1 MLDSAAAATA
11 TDGSLVAQ
19 KGKEGGSLIQNT
31 SVTPKEIF
39 LSEVKSKTI
48 FPLLVLHMLR
58 KQPEYG
64 NRIIKEMGKLT
75 DGAMSVSPN
84 TIYPLLR
91 RLEEKGYIVG
101 EWENPES
108 KSRRFYSI
116 TPTGEEKYEEVKE
129 LFEEHLLRVKGA
141 IEALQR
147 EIYG

>member
-1 MLDSAAAATA
+1 M
-11 TDGSLVAQ
+11 
-19 KGKEGGSLIQNT
+19 
-31 SVTPKEIF
+31 TPKEIF

-64 NRIIKEMGKLT
+64 NSIIKKMGELT
-75 DGAMSVSPN
+75 DGAMTVSPN

-101 EWENPES
+101 EWENPQTR
-108 KSRRFYSI
+108 SRRYYSI
-116 TPTGEEKYEEVKE
+116 TGSGEEKYQEVKE
-129 LFEEHLLRVKGA
+129 LFEVHLLRVKGA
-141 IEALQR
+141 IEALQQ

>member
-1 MLDSAAAATA
+1 MW
-11 TDGSLVAQ
+11 G
-19 KGKEGGSLIQNT
+19 EGEIPIEDT

-64 NRIIKEMGKLT
+64 NSIIKKMGELT
-75 DGAMSVSPN
+75 DGAMTVSPN

-101 EWENPES
+101 EWENQQTR
-108 KSRRFYSI
+108 SRRYYSI
-116 TPTGEEKYEEVKE
+116 TASGEEKYQEVKE
-129 LFEEHLLRVKGA
+129 LFEVHLLRVKGA
-141 IEALQR
+141 IEALQQ

>member
-1 MLDSAAAATA
+1 MRSPR
-11 TDGSLVAQ
+11 LV
-19 KGKEGGSLIQNT
+19 GGEGEIPIEDT

-64 NRIIKEMGKLT
+64 NSIIKKMGDLT
-75 DGAMSVSPN
+75 DGAMTVSPN

-101 EWENPES
+101 EWENQQTR
-108 KSRRFYSI
+108 SRRYYSI
-116 TPTGEEKYEEVKE
+116 TESGEEKYQEVKE
-129 LFEEHLLRVKGA
+129 LFETHLLRVKSA

>member
-1 MLDSAAAATA
+1 MW
-11 TDGSLVAQ
+11 G
-19 KGKEGGSLIQNT
+19 EGEIPIEDT

-48 FPLLVLHMLR
+48 FPLLVLHMVR

-64 NRIIKEMGKLT
+64 NSIIKKMGELT
-75 DGAMSVSPN
+75 DGAMTVSPN

-101 EWENPES
+101 EWENQQTR
-108 KSRRFYSI
+108 SRRYYSI
-116 TPTGEEKYEEVKE
+116 TASGEEKYQEVKE
-129 LFEEHLLRVKGA
+129 LFEVHLLRVKGA
-141 IEALQR
+141 IEALQQ

>member
-1 MLDSAAAATA
+1 MW
-11 TDGSLVAQ
+11 G
-19 KGKEGGSLIQNT
+19 EGEIPIEDT

-64 NRIIKEMGKLT
+64 NSIIKKMSELT
-75 DGAMSVSPN
+75 DGAMTVSPN

-91 RLEEKGYIVG
+91 RLEDKGYIVG

-116 TPTGEEKYEEVKE
+116 TSAGEAKYEEVKE

-141 IEALQR
+141 IEALQK

>member
-1 MLDSAAAATA
+1 L
-11 TDGSLVAQ
+11 G
-19 KGKEGGSLIQNT
+19 KGEPLIPNT

-39 LSEVKSKTI
+39 LSEVKSKTV

-58 KQPEYG
+58 QRPEYG
-64 NRIIKEMGKLT
+64 NRIIKRMGEIT
-75 DGAMSVSPN
+75 DGAMTVSPN

-101 EWENPES
+101 EWENPDS

-116 TPTGEEKYEEVKE
+116 TPSGEEKYEEVKG
-129 LFEEHLLRVKGA
+129 LFEEHLFRVKRA
-141 IEALQR
+141 IESLQK

>member
-1 MLDSAAAATA
+1 M
-11 TDGSLVAQ
+11 
-19 KGKEGGSLIQNT
+19 
-31 SVTPKEIF
+31 
-39 LSEVKSKTI
+39 KSKTI

-64 NRIIKEMGKLT
+64 NRIIKQMAELT
-75 DGAMSVSPN
+75 DGAMTVSPN

-116 TPTGEEKYEEVKE
+116 TPSGETKYEEVKG
-129 LFEEHLLRVKGA
+129 LFREHLLRVKGA
-141 IEALQR
+141 IEALQK

>member
-1 MLDSAAAATA
+1 M
-11 TDGSLVAQ
+11 
-19 KGKEGGSLIQNT
+19 
-31 SVTPKEIF
+31 
-39 LSEVKSKTI
+39 

-64 NRIIKEMGKLT
+64 NRIIKQMGEIT
-75 DGAMSVSPN
+75 GGAMTVSPN

-91 RLEEKGYIVG
+91 RLEDRGYIVG

-116 TPTGEEKYEEVKE
+116 TPSGEVKYEEVKE
-129 LFEEHLLRVKGA
+129 LFEGHLLRVQSA
-141 IEALQR
+141 IESLQR

>member
-1 MLDSAAAATA
+1 MW
-11 TDGSLVAQ
+11 G
-19 KGKEGGSLIQNT
+19 EGEIPIEDT

-64 NRIIKEMGKLT
+64 NSIIKKMGELT

-101 EWENPES
+101 EWENQQTR
-108 KSRRFYSI
+108 SRRYYSI
-116 TPTGEEKYEEVKE
+116 TASGEEKYQEVKE
-129 LFEEHLLRVKGA
+129 LFEVHLLRVKGA
-141 IEALQR
+141 IEALQQ

>member
-1 MLDSAAAATA
+1 
-11 TDGSLVAQ
+11 G
-19 KGKEGGSLIQNT
+19 GEGEIPIEDT

-64 NRIIKEMGKLT
+64 NSIIKKMGELT
-75 DGAMSVSPN
+75 DGAMTVSPN

-101 EWENPES
+101 EWENQQTR
-108 KSRRFYSI
+108 SRRYYSI
-116 TPTGEEKYEEVKE
+116 TESGEEKYQEVKE
-129 LFEEHLLRVKGA
+129 LFETHLLRVKSA

-147 EIYG
+147 EMYG

>member
-1 MLDSAAAATA
+1 M
-11 TDGSLVAQ
+11 
-19 KGKEGGSLIQNT
+19 
-31 SVTPKEIF
+31 
-39 LSEVKSKTI
+39 KSKTV
-48 FPLLVLHMLR
+48 FPLLVLHMLK

-64 NRIIKEMGKLT
+64 NRIIKRMGEIS
-75 DGAMSVSPN
+75 DGAMIVSPN

-116 TPTGEEKYEEVKE
+116 TPDGEEKYEEVKV

>member
-1 MLDSAAAATA
+1 
-11 TDGSLVAQ
+11 
-19 KGKEGGSLIQNT
+19 
-31 SVTPKEIF
+31 
-39 LSEVKSKTI
+39 VKSKTV

-64 NRIIKEMGKLT
+64 NRIIKRMAELT
-75 DGAMSVSPN
+75 DGAMTVSPN

-91 RLEEKGYIVG
+91 RLEEKDYIVG

-116 TPTGEEKYEEVKE
+116 TPSGEEKYEEVKD
-129 LFEEHLLRVKGA
+129 LFEDHLLRVKGA
-141 IEALQR
+141 IEALQK